1 MIKTLKKFFE
11 LRKKRRLEKYK
22 RMKSEILCAIAH
34 NAYKEQTN
42 GVINVPVFQV
52 ITQRYNNLGISSPKD
67 LTRVY
72 TNFFLDGM
80 VSGIEL

>member
-11 LRKKRRLEKYK
+11 LRKKRRLDKYK

-34 NAYKEQTN
+34 SAYKEQTN

-52 ITQRYNNLGISSPKD
+52 ITQRYNNLCITSPKD